1 MTRRQLIALLGST
14 AAVWPLG
21 ARAQQAGRPLIG
33 FLSIRSSGTDTQLL
47 HTAAT
52 KSDTLI
58 STRAR
63 SPGRQEENP
72 TVDVLDRLAS
82 MLEVPIAEFFR
93 KPRKRRHRL
102 SRCAEAGG
110 LDVDSTVS
118 HSGVAAQQLKTIY
131 SL

>member
-1 MTRRQLIALLGST
+1 
-14 AAVWPLG
+14 
-21 ARAQQAGRPLIG
+21 
-33 FLSIRSSGTDTQLL
+33 
-47 HTAAT
+47 
-52 KSDTLI
+52 
-58 STRAR
+58 
-63 SPGRQEENP
+63 
-72 TVDVLDRLAS
+72 VDVLDRLAS